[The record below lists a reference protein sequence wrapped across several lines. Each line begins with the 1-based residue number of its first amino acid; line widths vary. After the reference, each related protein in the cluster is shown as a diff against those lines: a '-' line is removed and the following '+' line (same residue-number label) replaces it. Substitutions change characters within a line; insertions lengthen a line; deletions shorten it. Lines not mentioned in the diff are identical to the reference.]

1 MKIALDVSD
10 LCTDRADGTTR
21 FTVELAKR
29 LPALSE
35 KHDWLYLAPCDVA
48 AKVAGRRSTLLPGQ
62 GKFTSFASPWPKYW
76 TQTRLPYD
84 LYRYRPEVLF
94 MPIQQ
99 LPYLRPGKMKTVAVI
114 HDLAVHLYPDQ
125 FRYKDWLL
133 LHIFSAQAV
142 RAADQII
149 AVSQATADDIARY
162 YGREDNVHVI
172 HHGVDHQQFYV
183 PDKTERGQSFKQLV
197 KAYPSLNEP
206 YLLFVGQI
214 QPRKNIVRLVEAFE
228 QLRAGG
234 SKLNLVIAG
243 GHGWLQQPI
252 IERVKASVASKHIL
266 MTGRVPDELLPAFYW
281 GAEVF
286 VLPSLYEGFGM
297 PLLEAMASGC
307 PVVTSEVSSM
317 PEVVGESAVKVDPT
331 SSASIA
337 RGISAALARQGE
349 LKASGPEHAKQF
361 SWEKTATKTL
371 RVIEELDK

>member
-29 LPALSE
+29 LPALNE

-48 AKVAGRRSTLLPGQ
+48 ARVAGRRSTSLPGQ
-62 GKFTSFASPWPKYW
+62 GKFTSLASPWPKYW

-162 YGREDNVHVI
+162 YGRDDNVHVI

-183 PDKTERGQSFKQLV
+183 PDKTERGKSFKHTV
-197 KAYPSLNEP
+197 KA
-206 YLLFVGQI
+206 
-214 QPRKNIVRLVEAFE
+214 
-228 QLRAGG
+228 
-234 SKLNLVIAG
+234 
-243 GHGWLQQPI
+243 
-252 IERVKASVASKHIL
+252 
-266 MTGRVPDELLPAFYW
+266 
-281 GAEVF
+281 
-286 VLPSLYEGFGM
+286 
-297 PLLEAMASGC
+297 
-307 PVVTSEVSSM
+307 
-317 PEVVGESAVKVDPT
+317 
-331 SSASIA
+331 
-337 RGISAALARQGE
+337 
-349 LKASGPEHAKQF
+349 
-361 SWEKTATKTL
+361 
-371 RVIEELDK
+371 